1 MQRLLKDILYSIG
14 LSVHKKTIS
23 YCVKDARGQVHQE
36 GKVGATPV

>member
-14 LSVHKKTIS
+14 LSVHKKKIS